1 MEAAASIHQERLKLC
16 GIFEGGLVHDGL
28 VLQLLAQGGPV
39 AGGLGEELT
48 FHPALVLEEELL
60 AAFLVE
66 IGPAVPGLE
75 MVHGEDLVAE
85 EVQSEGFD
93 EDGAEGFEEVQGEGP
108 PAILGGVEEA
118 EGGVE
123 AVGVKEGDGFRV
135 KEGRDFAEN
144 LVALGGLVAPEDF
157 EALALEGNPATVLVN
172 GGGGHLIADCGVRIA
187 E

>member
-1 MEAAASIHQERLKLC
+1 
-16 GIFEGGLVHDGL
+16 
-28 VLQLLAQGGPV
+28 LQ
-39 AGGLGEELT
+39 
-48 FHPALVLEEELL
+48 EELL
-60 AAFLVE
+60 AAILVE

-75 MVHGEDLVAE
+75 MVGVEDLVAE
-85 EVQSEGFD
+85 EVQGQGFD
-93 EDGAEGFEEVQGEGP
+93 EDGPEGFQEVQGEGP
-108 PAILGGVEEA
+108 AAILGGVEEA

-157 EALALEGNPATVLVN
+157 EALALQGDPATVLVN